1 VLSTWCFRGR
11 KRTQS
16 DDFSLVL
23 LLLPSLQD
31 LVAGVEFVK
40 ATYPEIDPERTAC
53 LGVRFLPFLSF
64 FLL

>member
-1 VLSTWCFRGR
+1 
-11 KRTQS
+11 
-16 DDFSLVL
+16 
-23 LLLPSLQD
+23 LQD